1 MMQNNYVLSTITLIA
16 TLEAIRRYPDN
27 QTLMFDILSSQ
38 SYSTRPNE
46 PAWESHMSQLLQLM
60 GNVQEEIAERLTSI
74 VISTMNSNPKSSNIM
89 V

>member
-1 MMQNNYVLSTITLIA
+1 
-16 TLEAIRRYPDN
+16 
-27 QTLMFDILSSQ
+27 MFDILSSQ

-60 GNVQEEIAERLTSI
+60 GNVQEEIAEQLTSI
-74 VISTMNSNPKSSNIM
+74 VIRTMNSNRNISNII